1 MNAPRIGAAGG
12 RTQWQR
18 SDSICTSAL
27 GMSSSLP
34 CAAAPLRTCAR
45 AAARARRSSRLAC
58 ASASEGWRAPE
69 PPAPLPTLSSRA
81 ASASGVEALA
91 LPGRVALGALLSLPG
106 ALSTADPA
114 QLARR
119 ASSLSWQALLAN
131 ADVELAALAQ
141 KGVEAEEALRAVL
154 PPQLAALLPPPPVP
168 LPPRAPN
175 PMGATYSPGPPVVSA
190 RFEGGVGVNRAGSE
204 AERLLGSISQL
215 RQTLAA
221 ARTDGGALKV
231 LAARRAKESLQR
243 QLSELSEDG
252 AEGVS
257 PPEDAATLSQVLQ
270 EARQLSEALR
280 ALAL

>member
-1 MNAPRIGAAGG
+1 
-12 RTQWQR
+12 
-18 SDSICTSAL
+18 
-27 GMSSSLP
+27 MSSTLP
-34 CAAAPLRTCAR
+34 CTAAQLRTCAR
-45 AAARARRSSRLAC
+45 AAARARGSSRLTC

-106 ALSTADPA
+106 ALSTADLA
-114 QLARR
+114 QVARR
-119 ASSLSWQALLAN
+119 ASSLSWQALLAD

-141 KGVEAEEALRAVL
+141 RGVEAEEELRSAL
-154 PPQLAALLPPPPVP
+154 PPQLAAFLPPPPVP

-190 RFEGGVGVNRAGSE
+190 RFEGGVGVNRVGSE

-215 RQTLAA
+215 RQALAA

-243 QLSELSEDG
+243 QLGELSEDVV
-252 AEGVS
+252 EGVS
-257 PPEDAATLSQVLQ
+257 LEDAATLSSVLQ